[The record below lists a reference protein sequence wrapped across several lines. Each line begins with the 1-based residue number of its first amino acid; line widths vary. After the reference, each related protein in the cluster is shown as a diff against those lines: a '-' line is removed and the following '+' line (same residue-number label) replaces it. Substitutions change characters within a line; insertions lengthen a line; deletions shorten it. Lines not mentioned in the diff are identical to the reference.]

1 MTKVFVYQG
10 GYNMEDKFKY
20 ILELQEQGLTRHEIK
35 DKLGYKSIDSLT
47 KFLKK
52 RGYSF
57 DNKLNKYTPIDDKST
72 TDVIRETKKDK
83 QQGIILNDDKGV
95 TIDIQQDLKSNIINL
110 ANDYD
115 KIQEVLKWFES
126 KNNDKCMTEV
136 IEVVSEGIKISI
148 PKSETIR
155 TTIRI
160 NKDIWNKFDEFSK
173 QNNEFNKQDLMAQ
186 ALKEYME
193 KY

>member
-1 MTKVFVYQG
+1 
-10 GYNMEDKFKY
+10 MEDKFKY

-47 KFLKK
+47 KFLRK

-57 DNKLNKYTPIDDKST
+57 NKILNKYIPTDDTST
-72 TDVIRETKKDK
+72 TNVFREPKKAK
-83 QQGIILNDDKGV
+83 QQDIILNDDKGM
-95 TIDIQQDLKSNIINL
+95 TIDIQQDLKVNIINL

-115 KIQEVLKWFES
+115 RIQEVLKWFENKS
-126 KNNDKCMTEV
+126 DDKGMTDV
-136 IEVVSEGIKISI
+136 IEVINKGIKIDL
-148 PKSETIR
+148 PQSESTR

-160 NKDIWNKFDEFSK
+160 NKEIWNRFEEFSK
-173 QNNEFNKQDLMAQ
+173 KNKEFNKQDLMAQ

>member
-1 MTKVFVYQG
+1 
-10 GYNMEDKFKY
+10 MEDKFKY

-35 DKLGYKSIDSLT
+35 DRLGYKSIDSLT

-57 DNKLNKYTPIDDKST
+57 DNKLNKYTPIDDISMTNIIKH
-72 TDVIRETKKDK
+72 TKKYK
-83 QQGIILNDDKGV
+83 QDNIILNDDKGI
-95 TIDIQQDLKSNIINL
+95 TIDIQRDLKSNIINL

-115 KIQEVLKWFES
+115 RIQEVLTWFEN
-126 KNNDKCMTEV
+126 KDDDKGMTEV
-136 IEVVSEGIKISI
+136 IEVVSDGIKINL

-160 NKDIWNKFDEFSK
+160 NKDIWDKFDAFSK
-173 QNNEFNKQDLMAQ
+173 KNNEFNKQDLMAQ

>member
-1 MTKVFVYQG
+1 
-10 GYNMEDKFKY
+10 MEDKLKY

-57 DNKLNKYTPIDDKST
+57 DNKLNKYTPIDDTST
-72 TDVIRETKKDK
+72 TNVIREPNKAK
-83 QQGIILNDDKGV
+83 QQGIILNDDKGM

-126 KNNDKCMTEV
+126 KNDDKGMTEV
-136 IEVVSEGIKISI
+136 IAVVTEGIKINL

-160 NKDIWNKFDEFSK
+160 NKDIWDKFDEFSK

>member
-1 MTKVFVYQG
+1 MD
-10 GYNMEDKFKY
+10 DKFKY
-20 ILELQEQGLTRHEIK
+20 ILKLQEQGLTRHEIK
-35 DKLGYKSIDSLT
+35 DKLGYKNIDSLT

-57 DNKLNKYTPIDDKST
+57 DNKLNRYTPIDDINMT
-72 TDVIRETKKDK
+72 NVIREPKKAR
-83 QQGIILNDDKGV
+83 QQGIILNDDKGM
-95 TIDIQQDLKSNIINL
+95 TIDIQQDIKNNIINL

-115 KIQEVLKWFES
+115 KIQQVIKWFD
-126 KNNDKCMTEV
+126 NRVDDKGMTEV
-136 IEVVSEGIKISI
+136 IEVINQGIKINL
-148 PKSETIR
+148 PQSENIR

-160 NKDIWNKFDEFSK
+160 NKEIWDRFEEFSK
-173 QNNEFNKQDLMAQ
+173 KNKEFNKQDLMAQ

>member
-1 MTKVFVYQG
+1 MD
-10 GYNMEDKFKY
+10 DKFKY

-57 DNKLNKYTPIDDKST
+57 DNRLNKYAPIDDSSMT
-72 TDVIRETKKDK
+72 NVTREPKKIEE
-83 QQGIILNDDKGV
+83 QGIILSADKDM
-95 TIDIQQDLKSNIINL
+95 TIDIQQDLKVNIINL

-115 KIQEVLKWFES
+115 KIQEIIKWF
-126 KNNDKCMTEV
+126 NNKDDDKGMTEV
-136 IEVVSEGIKISI
+136 IEVVNQGIKIKL

-160 NKDIWNKFDEFSK
+160 NKSTWDRFDKFAQDNK
-173 QNNEFNKQDLMAQ
+173 EFNKQDLMAQ
-186 ALKEYME
+186 ALEEYMN
-193 KY
+193 KFK

>member
-1 MTKVFVYQG
+1 MD
-10 GYNMEDKFKY
+10 EKFKY

-57 DNKLNKYTPIDDKST
+57 DNKLNRYVPIDDNSMT
-72 TDVIRETKKDK
+72 NATRQSRNIEKD
-83 QQGIILNDDKGV
+83 IILNDDKYM

-115 KIQEVLKWFES
+115 KIQEVLKWF
-126 KNNDKCMTEV
+126 NNKGDDKGMTEV
-136 IEVVSEGIKISI
+136 IEVVSQGIKINL
-148 PKSETIR
+148 PKSEIIR

-160 NKDIWNKFDEFSK
+160 NKDTWDKFDKFAQEHK
-173 QNNEFNKQDLMAQ
+173 EFNKQDLMAQ
-186 ALKEYME
+186 ALEEYMN
-193 KY
+193 KFK

>member
-1 MTKVFVYQG
+1 
-10 GYNMEDKFKY
+10 MEDKFKY

-35 DKLGYKSIDSLT
+35 DKLGYKELDSLT

-57 DNKLNKYTPIDDKST
+57 NKHLNKYTSIDDK
-72 TDVIRETKKDK
+72 
-83 QQGIILNDDKGV
+83 GM

-115 KIQEVLKWFES
+115 KIQDIIKWFNN
-126 KNNDKCMTEV
+126 KNDDNSMTEV
-136 IEVVSEGIKISI
+136 IEVVSEGIKINL
-148 PKSETIR
+148 PKADAIR

-160 NKDIWNKFDEFSK
+160 NKSTWDRFDEFTK
-173 QNNEFNKQDLMAQ
+173 DNKEFNKQDLMAQ
-186 ALKEYME
+186 ALEDYMN
-193 KY
+193 KFK

>member
-1 MTKVFVYQG
+1 
-10 GYNMEDKFKY
+10 MEDKFKY

-47 KFLKK
+47 KFLRK

-57 DNKLNKYTPIDDKST
+57 NKTLNKYIPIDDTSMT
-72 TDVIRETKKDK
+72 NVFREPNKAK
-83 QQGIILNDDKGV
+83 QQDIILNDDKGM
-95 TIDIQQDLKSNIINL
+95 TIDIQQDLKANIINL

-115 KIQEVLKWFES
+115 KIQEVLKWFEN
-126 KNNDKCMTEV
+126 KDDDKGMTEV
-136 IEVVSEGIKISI
+136 IEVVTKGIKINL

-160 NKDIWNKFDEFSK
+160 NKDIWDKFDEFSK
-173 QNNEFNKQDLMAQ
+173 KNNEFNKQDLMAQ

>member
-1 MTKVFVYQG
+1 
-10 GYNMEDKFKY
+10 MEDKFKY

-57 DNKLNKYTPIDDKST
+57 DNKLNKYTPIDDTST
-72 TDVIRETKKDK
+72 TNVIREPNKAK
-83 QQGIILNDDKGV
+83 QQGIILNDDKGM
-95 TIDIQQDLKSNIINL
+95 TIDIQQDLKVNIINL

-115 KIQEVLKWFES
+115 RIQEVLKWFENKS
-126 KNNDKCMTEV
+126 DDKGMTEV
-136 IEVVSEGIKISI
+136 IEVVAEGIKINL

-160 NKDIWNKFDEFSK
+160 NKDIWDEFDKFSK
-173 QNNEFNKQDLMAQ
+173 KNNEFNKQDLMAQ